1 MTPPPPAPPPP
12 PVDGSPGPTG
22 PSDPGLAAERTSL
35 AWARIGLTLIGI
47 PSAVMAYAVGHEWVA
62 FGAAALAATLGLGT
76 LTLSLRRQRA
86 SAGMVERGDLSLASS
101 RVVVTGAAT
110 MLLAVA
116 ALDLVLA

>member
-1 MTPPPPAPPPP
+1 MTPPPTPSSAAGPP
-12 PVDGSPGPTG
+12 GWSG

-62 FGAAALAATLGLGT
+62 FGAAAMAAALGLGT

-86 SAGMVERGDLSLASS
+86 TAGTLERGDLSLASS
-101 RVVVTGAAT
+101 RVVVTAAAT
-110 MLLAVA
+110 VLLAVA
-116 ALDLVLA
+116 ALDLVLT

>member
-1 MTPPPPAPPPP
+1 MTSS
-12 PVDGSPGPTG
+12 DGTSIPGQPGWSG

-47 PSAVMAYAVGHEWVA
+47 PSAVMAYAAGHEWVA
-62 FGAAALAATLGLGT
+62 FGAAALAAALGLGT

-86 SAGMVERGDLSLASS
+86 TAGMLERGGLSLAST
-101 RVVVTGAAT
+101 RVVVTGVAAV
-110 MLLAVA
+110 LLAVA